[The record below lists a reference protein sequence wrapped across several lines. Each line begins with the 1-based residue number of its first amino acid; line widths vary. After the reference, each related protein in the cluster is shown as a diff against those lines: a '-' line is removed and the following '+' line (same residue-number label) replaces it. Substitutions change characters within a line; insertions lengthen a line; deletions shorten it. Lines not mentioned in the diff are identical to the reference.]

1 MVIATTG
8 NVGIGT
14 TTPSLTALLELSS
27 TSAGILIPRLTQT
40 ERDAISSPAQWLLI
54 FNTTAQQFEYWNGS
68 QWIPLVSGN
77 ALTSSSWSLTGN
89 AGTVPA
95 TNFLGTTDNQ
105 PLVIR
110 TNNTEA
116 MRITATGNVGI
127 GTTTPQNKLEVYGG
141 DIAITDNTHRM
152 GKIRLWQEAN
162 NADASVSHAIGTE
175 PFYNTYGAGSAYGN
189 SIGHKFYRGGGEL
202 IAQIGF
208 GGLGTP
214 ANRLN
219 SYFAGN
225 VGIGTN
231 APTNRLHVV
240 AASNPL
246 RLEGLQ
252 PLSNATTILAID
264 ANGVVYTTSASS
276 LSGGNAW
283 LLTGNSGTNPAS
295 HFLGTT
301 DNQPLVIRTN
311 NTEAMRITATGNVGI
326 GTTTPQNKLEVYG
339 GDIAITDNTHRM
351 GKIRLWQE
359 ANNADASVSHAI
371 GTEPFYNTYGAGSAY
386 GNSIGHKFYRG
397 GGELIAQIGFGGLG
411 TPANRLNSYFAGNVG
426 IGTATPQANLHVYG
440 GSNAEIR
447 LDGTNKGRLLAYSGG
462 ELWIQSGS
470 AWTTGSTA
478 DIKFSGMFGTPVH
491 MIIKDN
497 GNVGIGTTNPQ
508 GLLDVYGGNSPT
520 SALFVRSNPSVPEQ
534 GGVIHHQSS
543 TYAWQVVS
551 QGTAYL
557 NDGRLEF
564 HYVARSDPSV
574 KHRPHVL
581 VLRSNGYVGIG
592 TPSPLQMLH
601 LDQGGILLDNNPYL
615 SFNSEISTA
624 IRITATSG
632 WARGYGIVD
641 ASNAAKVLF
650 GGYGTGTSL
659 TYAYIGTTYSSPW
672 MVIRSNGEVGIGTTT
687 PGGFLLAVNGSA
699 AKPGGGAW
707 ANFSD
712 RRIKTNIAPFRLG
725 LETLRRI
732 CPVWYE
738 YDSAAYQRIF
748 GNADRIAHRQ
758 FVGVIAQDLAQIA
771 PFMVYQAAY
780 DSTLQ
785 DSILAVDPSAFTYM
799 LINAVQQLSR
809 QVEQQQQRIARLE
822 QEKQR
827 LMQIEKTLAQ
837 MQQENKLLRQRL
849 QRVEQLQRQLNLL
862 LQTHVSA
869 RNAGN

>member
-1 MVIATTG
+1 M
-8 NVGIGT
+8 
-14 TTPSLTALLELSS
+14 
-27 TSAGILIPRLTQT
+27 
-40 ERDAISSPAQWLLI
+40 
-54 FNTTAQQFEYWNGS
+54 
-68 QWIPLVSGN
+68 
-77 ALTSSSWSLTGN
+77 
-89 AGTVPA
+89 
-95 TNFLGTTDNQ
+95 
-105 PLVIR
+105 
-110 TNNTEA
+110 
-116 MRITATGNVGI
+116 
-127 GTTTPQNKLEVYGG
+127 
-141 DIAITDNTHRM
+141 
-152 GKIRLWQEAN
+152 
-162 NADASVSHAIGTE
+162 
-175 PFYNTYGAGSAYGN
+175 
-189 SIGHKFYRGGGEL
+189 

-208 GGLGTP
+208 GGIGTP

-231 APTNRLHVV
+231 APTNRLHIV

-252 PLSNATTILAID
+252 PLSNATTILAVD

-276 LSGGNAW
+276 LGSGNAW

-339 GDIAITDNTHRM
+339 GDIAISDNTHRMGKIRLWQEANNADAYVSHAIGTEPFYNTYGAGSSYPNSIGHKFYRGGGELIAQIGFGGIGTPANRLNSYFAGNVGIGTTNPGAKLAVSASVNNNWAAIIYNAGGSGYGLKLQAGAAAATPVLGVFDNYGNERFRVQSNGNVGIGTTNPQNKLEVYNGDIAITDNTHRM

-359 ANNADASVSHAI
+359 ANNADAYVSHAI

-397 GGELIAQIGFGGLG
+397 GGELIAQIGFGGIG

-440 GSNAEIR
+440 GSDAEIR

-491 MIIKDN
+491 MIIKGN

-574 KHRPHVL
+574 KHRQHVL

-592 TPSPLQMLH
+592 TPSPSQMLH

-732 CPVWYE
+732 RPVWYE